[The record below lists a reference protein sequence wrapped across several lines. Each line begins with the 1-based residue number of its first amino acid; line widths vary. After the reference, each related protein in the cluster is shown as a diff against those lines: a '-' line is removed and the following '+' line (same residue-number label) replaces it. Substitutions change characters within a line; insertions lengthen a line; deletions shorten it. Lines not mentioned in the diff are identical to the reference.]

1 MLAIK
6 NVPNYAADY
15 KYIVY
20 NLVEGEAWFFSAW
33 NDLARASE
41 QVHEYGLYI
50 AERDQC
56 ELEIW

>member
-1 MLAIK
+1 MIIINNAET
-6 NVPNYAADY
+6 YAANY

-41 QVHEYGLYI
+41 QAHEYGLYI

-56 ELEIW
+56 ELVVW